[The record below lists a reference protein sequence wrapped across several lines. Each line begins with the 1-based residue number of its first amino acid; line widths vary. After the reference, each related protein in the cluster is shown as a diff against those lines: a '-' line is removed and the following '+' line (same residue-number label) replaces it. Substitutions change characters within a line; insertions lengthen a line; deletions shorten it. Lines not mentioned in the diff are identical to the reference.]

1 MSTFPHQFAHH
12 VANNVTHNPAATFTN
27 NVLIVDDEAAMRV
40 ALEAN
45 FRRRGWKV
53 STAQDVGEALA
64 KFRAAPATL
73 VVTDMRMPDG
83 DGLQVMQ
90 GVRMLLPE
98 TPVILLTAYGNVPD
112 AVQAIKEG
120 ACDYLQKPVTFEQ
133 LEATAQRVLA
143 SRAERY
149 LNDEDSEGVGI
160 SAAFRG
166 VIEKARRVAQT
177 DADVLVE
184 AESGTGKELLARLIH
199 RASARSGGPFV
210 AVNCSAFPDNL
221 LESELFGHVRGAFTG
236 AHATKPGKFE
246 LADGGTLLLD
256 EVGEMPL
263 SLQPKLLRV
272 LQERE
277 IDRLGDT
284 RPLRV
289 NVRVIATTNR
299 SLRGQVAA
307 GGFRA
312 DLYYRLHVVPLTIPP
327 LRERQ
332 EDILPLAELFL
343 RKYEPAGQRGK
354 FAIALALA
362 AQLTAHHWPGNV
374 RELENFI
381 RRGLA
386 LASGTTLQP
395 MSLEADDEAGC
406 SERKESCTIVKSG
419 ETLVA
424 LERRLLE
431 TTLAATGG
439 NRTRAAELMGI
450 SLRTVRNKIREF
462 GLPAR
467 RAS

>member
-1 MSTFPHQFAHH
+1 MNH
-12 VANNVTHNPAATFTN
+12 
-27 NVLIVDDEAAMRV
+27 VLIVDDEAAMRV

-45 FRRRGWKV
+45 FRRRGWEV
-53 STAQDVGEALA
+53 ETAQDVGDALA
-64 KFRAAPATL
+64 KFRAAPAML

-90 GVRMLLPE
+90 GVRSVLPE

-112 AVQAIKEG
+112 AVLAIREG
-120 ACDYLQKPVTFEQ
+120 ACDYLQKPVSFDQ
-133 LEATAQRVLA
+133 LEATAQRFLA
-143 SRAERY
+143 RRTDRDAEEER
-149 LNDEDSEGVGI
+149 SEGVGI

-166 VIEKARRVAQT
+166 VIERARRVAQT
-177 DADVLVE
+177 DADVLME

-199 RASARSGGPFV
+199 RVSARSGGPFV
-210 AVNCSAFPDNL
+210 AVNCSAFPDTL

-236 AHATKPGKFE
+236 AHATKAGKFE

-256 EVGEMPL
+256 EVGDMPL

-284 RPLRV
+284 RPLPV

-299 SLRGQVAA
+299 SLRTQVAA
-307 GGFRA
+307 GVFRA
-312 DLYYRLHVVPLTIPP
+312 DLYYRLHVVPMTIPP
-327 LRERQ
+327 LRERR

-343 RKYEPAGQRGK
+343 RKHEPAGRRGM
-354 FAIALALA
+354 FAISPALA
-362 AQLTAHHWPGNV
+362 AQLQAHTWPGNV

-381 RRGLA
+381 RRLLA
-386 LASGTTLQP
+386 LTSGTMLQP
-395 MSLEADDEAGC
+395 LPLETDGEAPREA
-406 SERKESCTIVKSG
+406 SATVKSG
-419 ETLVA
+419 ETLLA

-439 NRTRAAELMGI
+439 NRTRAAELMGV

-462 GLPAR
+462 GLPGR

>member
-1 MSTFPHQFAHH
+1 M
-12 VANNVTHNPAATFTN
+12 
-27 NVLIVDDEAAMRV
+27 
-40 ALEAN
+40 
-45 FRRRGWKV
+45 
-53 STAQDVGEALA
+53 
-64 KFRAAPATL
+64 
-73 VVTDMRMPDG
+73 
-83 DGLQVMQ
+83 
-90 GVRMLLPE
+90 
-98 TPVILLTAYGNVPD
+98 ILLTAYGNVPD

-120 ACDYLQKPVTFEQ
+120 ACDYLQKPVSFEQ
-133 LEATAQRVLA
+133 LEATAQRILA

-236 AHATKPGKFE
+236 AHATKPGKFQ

-256 EVGEMPL
+256 EIGEMPL

-312 DLYYRLHVVPLTIPP
+312 DLYYRLHVVPLSIPP
-327 LRERQ
+327 LRERR
-332 EDILPLAELFL
+332 EDILPLARIIFCASTNRQDAARQVSPL
-343 RKYEPAGQRGK
+343 RRSSPR
-354 FAIALALA
+354 
-362 AQLTAHHWPGNV
+362 H
-374 RELENFI
+374 
-381 RRGLA
+381 
-386 LASGTTLQP
+386 
-395 MSLEADDEAGC
+395 
-406 SERKESCTIVKSG
+406 
-419 ETLVA
+419 
-424 LERRLLE
+424 
-431 TTLAATGG
+431 
-439 NRTRAAELMGI
+439 
-450 SLRTVRNKIREF
+450 
-462 GLPAR
+462 
-467 RAS
+467 

>member
-1 MSTFPHQFAHH
+1 MSTFTRNFTNHSGNHA
-12 VANNVTHNPAATFTN
+12 ANHATGHLASNAAN

-45 FRRRGWKV
+45 FRRRGWQV
-53 STAQDVGEALA
+53 STAEDVGEALA
-64 KFRAAPATL
+64 KFRASPTML

-90 GVRMLLPE
+90 GVRTLLPE

-133 LEATAQRVLA
+133 LEATVQRVLGA
-143 SRAERY
+143 RAERS
-149 LNDEDSEGVGI
+149 LNEEAAEGVGI

-166 VIEKARRVAQT
+166 VLEKARRVAQT
-177 DADVLVE
+177 DADVLIE

-199 RASARSGGPFV
+199 RSSPRSGGPFV

-277 IDRLGDT
+277 IDRLG
-284 RPLRV
+284 
-289 NVRVIATTNR
+289 
-299 SLRGQVAA
+299 
-307 GGFRA
+307 
-312 DLYYRLHVVPLTIPP
+312 
-327 LRERQ
+327 
-332 EDILPLAELFL
+332 
-343 RKYEPAGQRGK
+343 
-354 FAIALALA
+354 
-362 AQLTAHHWPGNV
+362 
-374 RELENFI
+374 
-381 RRGLA
+381 
-386 LASGTTLQP
+386 
-395 MSLEADDEAGC
+395 
-406 SERKESCTIVKSG
+406 
-419 ETLVA
+419 
-424 LERRLLE
+424 
-431 TTLAATGG
+431 
-439 NRTRAAELMGI
+439 
-450 SLRTVRNKIREF
+450 
-462 GLPAR
+462 
-467 RAS
+467 